1 MLDKSLKW
9 MLLTLAAFFAVFF
22 AVRGVVRAI
31 FPPEPSPVP
40 TATAVQQTAVPQPP
54 TADETPQPT
63 EPPQE
68 TPLPHYDTEAEALR
82 AYVEA
87 MPLKDKLG
95 QLVMF
100 GFSGVTEP
108 SSEFSRVLSNYHV
121 GNIVLYGGN
130 INRTGSE
137 DGGFL
142 DAARLTS
149 RLEKMNPT
157 EIPFLVSI
165 DIEGGRVQRFKWE
178 DSPVSANTLGK
189 KNDHDLAYSQFLA
202 VGQTLRDVGINMN
215 LAPVLD
221 VATDPMKTFLTTRI
235 ISSNAQTAA
244 AMGSAIIE
252 GLNEAACLST
262 AKHFPGHGA
271 TTEDTHETTP
281 IVNKSLEELE
291 SYELIPFRAGIEAG
305 VDAMLVAHI
314 LYPKLDETHIA
325 SMSERI
331 ITDLLRDEMGFTGI
345 VMSDDF
351 RMGGLTLRYD
361 VGEAAVQFLLAG
373 GDMILCGPR
382 TDLQVKIMDAL
393 TAAAEDGT
401 LSDARINESVIRIL
415 EKKCKVTDWTPMP
428 QESTA
433 E

>member
-1 MLDKSLKW
+1 
-9 MLLTLAAFFAVFF
+9 MLLTLAVFFAVFF
-22 AVRGVVRAI
+22 SVRGVVRAI
-31 FPPEPSPVP
+31 FPPDPTPEP
-40 TATAVQQTAVPQPP
+40 TATVVQQPVIQQPTVTETPAPTEVPQ
-54 TADETPQPT
+54 AT
-63 EPPQE
+63 EEVPSFS
-68 TPLPHYDTEAEALR
+68 TEEEALR

-87 MPLKDKLG
+87 MPLEDKLG

-108 SSEFSRVLSNYHV
+108 SSEFTRILYEYHV

-130 INRTGSE
+130 INRTNAE

-142 DAARLTS
+142 DAARLTT
-149 RLEKMNPT
+149 RLEDINPT

-165 DIEGGRVQRFKWE
+165 DIEGGRVQRFKW
-178 DSPVSANTLGK
+178 DDAPVSANTIGK
-189 KNDHDLAYSQFLA
+189 KNDSDLAYSQFFT
-202 VGQTLRDVGINMN
+202 VGETLRDVGINMN

-221 VATDPMKTFLTTRI
+221 VAKDPMKTFLTTRI
-235 ISSNAQTAA
+235 ISSNAETAA
-244 AMGSAIIE
+244 AMGSDIIR
-252 GLNEAACLST
+252 GLNDAGCLST

-281 IVNKSLEELE
+281 IVNKSLEDLE
-291 SYELIPFRAGIEAG
+291 SYELIPFRAGVEAG

-314 LYPKLDETHIA
+314 LYPKLDESHIA
-325 SMSERI
+325 SMSERV

-361 VGEAAVQFLLAG
+361 VGDAAVRFLLAG
-373 GDMILCGPR
+373 GDLILCGPR
-382 TDLQVKIMDAL
+382 TDLQIKIMKAL
-393 TAAAEDGT
+393 SAAAADGT

-415 EKKCKVTDWTPMP
+415 EKKMKVTGWTPYGE
-428 QESTA
+428 Q
-433 E
+433 

>member
-1 MLDKSLKW
+1 MFEKSFKW
-9 MLLTLAAFFAVFF
+9 MLLTLAVFF
-22 AVRGVVRAI
+22 AAFFSVRGVVRAI
-31 FPPEPSPVP
+31 FPPDPTPEP
-40 TATAVQQTAVPQPP
+40 TATVVQQPVIQQPTVTETPAPTEVPQ
-54 TADETPQPT
+54 AT
-63 EPPQE
+63 EEAPSFS
-68 TPLPHYDTEAEALR
+68 TEEEALR

-87 MPLKDKLG
+87 MPLEDKLG

-108 SSEFSRVLSNYHV
+108 SSEFTRILYEYHV

-130 INRTGSE
+130 INRTNAE

-142 DAARLTS
+142 DAERLTT
-149 RLEKMNPT
+149 RLEDINPT

-165 DIEGGRVQRFKWE
+165 DIEGGRVQRFKW
-178 DSPVSANTLGK
+178 DDAPVSANTIGK
-189 KNDHDLAYSQFLA
+189 KNDSDLAYSQFFT
-202 VGQTLRDVGINMN
+202 VGETLRDVGINMN

-221 VATDPMKTFLTTRI
+221 VAKDPMKTFLTTRI
-235 ISSNAQTAA
+235 ISNNAETAA
-244 AMGSAIIE
+244 AMGSDIIR
-252 GLNEAACLST
+252 GLNDAGCLST

-281 IVNKSLEELE
+281 IVNKSLEDLE
-291 SYELIPFRAGIEAG
+291 SYELIPFRAGVEAG

-314 LYPKLDETHIA
+314 LYPKLDESHIA
-325 SMSERI
+325 SMSERV

-361 VGEAAVQFLLAG
+361 VGDAAVRFLLAG
-373 GDMILCGPR
+373 GDLILCGPR
-382 TDLQVKIMDAL
+382 TDLQIKIMKAL
-393 TAAAEDGT
+393 SAAAADGT

-415 EKKCKVTDWTPMP
+415 EKKMKVTGWKPYGE
-428 QESTA
+428 Q
-433 E
+433 

>member
-1 MLDKSLKW
+1 
-9 MLLTLAAFFAVFF
+9 MLLTLAVFFAVFF
-22 AVRGVVRAI
+22 SVRGVVRAI
-31 FPPEPSPVP
+31 FPPDPTQEP
-40 TATAVQQTAVPQPP
+40 TATVVQQPVIQQPTVTETPAPTEVPQ
-54 TADETPQPT
+54 AT
-63 EPPQE
+63 EEVPSFS
-68 TPLPHYDTEAEALR
+68 TEEEALR

-87 MPLKDKLG
+87 MPLEDKLG

-108 SSEFSRVLSNYHV
+108 SSEFTRILYEYHV

-130 INRTGSE
+130 INRTNAE

-142 DAARLTS
+142 DAERLTT
-149 RLEKMNPT
+149 RLEDINPT

-165 DIEGGRVQRFKWE
+165 DIEGGRVQRFKW
-178 DSPVSANTLGK
+178 DDAPVSANTIGK
-189 KNDHDLAYSQFLA
+189 KNDSDLAYSQFFT
-202 VGQTLRDVGINMN
+202 VGETLRDVGINMN

-221 VATDPMKTFLTTRI
+221 VAKDPMKTFLTTRI
-235 ISSNAQTAA
+235 ISSNAETAA
-244 AMGSAIIE
+244 AMGSDIIR
-252 GLNEAACLST
+252 GLNDAGCLST

-281 IVNKSLEELE
+281 IVNKSLEDLE
-291 SYELIPFRAGIEAG
+291 SYELIPFRAGVEAG

-314 LYPKLDETHIA
+314 LYPKLDESHIA
-325 SMSERI
+325 SMSERV

-361 VGEAAVQFLLAG
+361 VGDAAVRFLLAG
-373 GDMILCGPR
+373 GDLILCGPR
-382 TDLQVKIMDAL
+382 TDLQIKIMKAL
-393 TAAAEDGT
+393 SAAAADGT

-415 EKKCKVTDWTPMP
+415 GKKMKVTGWTPYGE
-428 QESTA
+428 Q
-433 E
+433 